1 MVSTP
6 ASSSADAAPS
16 AGESAPDPRPFV
28 ISVCGTFLKPEM
40 RSIYRQVTGL
50 QRVRSLVYTQSL
62 ENREMFPHPAVV
74 KMTKLHHRT
83 KGNFIIRFWYK
94 YVVRQWPPPVTINKY
109 VGPCHPYDMPERLRA
124 DQPDL
129 VHVYYGHK
137 AVRFLGMLQDWGG
150 PWIVSFH
157 GVDAAKFLDQPGYL
171 EQLREVFQ
179 TALLVLARSQSL
191 LDRLRDLGCPPEKL
205 RLNRTPIPLGHL
217 ACSPHPTPAD
227 GTWRLVQ
234 ACRLIP
240 KKGILTTLQA
250 LQTVVRTWPRLRY
263 VLCGDGPQME
273 AIRARIHELGLEH
286 HVEMRGW
293 LRPEALHEEYQRAHL
308 FLHPSE
314 LTPDADQEGI
324 PNSMLEAMATGLP
337 VIATRHGGIPE
348 AVTSGEDGL
357 LVAERAPEEL
367 AAAILQILR
376 DETLRTRLGEN
387 AARSVR
393 EHFDS
398 EAQIARLEELYLEAI
413 RIAQAAATEKS

>member
-1 MVSTP
+1 MVSAP
-6 ASSSADAAPS
+6 ASPSADALP
-16 AGESAPDPRPFV
+16 GDDGTAPDPRPFV

-50 QRVRSLVYTQSL
+50 QRVRSVVYTQSI
-62 ENREMFPHPAVV
+62 ENRELFPHPAVV

-94 YVVRQWPPPVTINKY
+94 YIVRQWPPPVTINKY

-157 GVDAAKFLDQPGYL
+157 GVDAAKFLDQPGYP

-205 RLNRTPIPLGHL
+205 RLNRTPIPLDHL
-217 ACSPHPTPAD
+217 TASMRTAPAD
-227 GTWRLVQ
+227 GAWRLVQ

-240 KKGILTTLQA
+240 KKGILTTLEA
-250 LQTVVRTWPRLRY
+250 LQIAAQTWPRLRY
-263 VLCGDGPQME
+263 VLCGDGPLTE
-273 AIRARIHELGLEH
+273 TIRTRVRELGLEGN
-286 HVEMRGW
+286 VELRGW
-293 LRPEALHEEYQRAHL
+293 LEPEALHAEYQRGHL

-314 LTPDADQEGI
+314 LTPEADQEGI

-337 VIATRHGGIPE
+337 VVATRHGGIPE

-357 LVAERAPEEL
+357 LVAERAPGEL
-367 AAAILQILR
+367 AAAILQLLGDSSLR
-376 DETLRTRLGEN
+376 ERLGQHAARTVRAHFGSASQITRLE
-387 AARSVR
+387 
-393 EHFDS
+393 D
-398 EAQIARLEELYLEAI
+398 LYLEAI
-413 RIAQAAATEKS
+413 QIAQAAAAKKP

>member
-1 MVSTP
+1 MVASAPSSTP
-6 ASSSADAAPS
+6 ASPASVEA
-16 AGESAPDPRPFV
+16 APDPRPLV
-28 ISVCGTFLKPEM
+28 ISICGTFLKPEM

-50 QRVRSLVYTQSL
+50 QHVRSLVYTQSH
-62 ENREMFPHPAVV
+62 ENRDLFPCPGVV

-83 KGNFIIRFWYK
+83 KGNFIVRFWYK
-94 YVVRQWPPPVTINKY
+94 YVVKQWPPPVVINKY

-137 AVRFLGMLQDWGG
+137 AVRFLGMLKDWGG

-171 EQLREVFQ
+171 QQLREVFQ

-205 RLNRTPIPLGHL
+205 RLNRTPIPLDHL
-217 ACSPHPTPAD
+217 PAIERAAPAD
-227 GTWRLVQ
+227 GAWRLVQ

-240 KKGILTTLQA
+240 KKGILTTLEA
-250 LQTVVRTWPRLRY
+250 LREVVQTWPRLRY
-263 VLCGDGPQME
+263 VLCGDGPQTE
-273 AIRARIHELGLEH
+273 EIRTRVTQLGLQDN
-286 HVEMRGW
+286 VELRGW
-293 LRPEALHEEYQRAHL
+293 LGPDALHDEYQHAHL

-314 LTPDADQEGI
+314 LTPEADQEGI

-337 VIATRHGGIPE
+337 VVATQHGGIPE
-348 AVTSGEDGL
+348 AVTHGGDGL
-357 LVAERAPEEL
+357 LVPERSPAEL
-367 AAAILQILR
+367 AAALLR
-376 DETLRTRLGEN
+376 VLADDALRARLGAS

-393 EHFDS
+393 AQFGS
-398 EAQIARLEELYLEAI
+398 EAQVAHLEDLYFEAI
-413 RIAQAAATEKS
+413 SLAQPQVVEKP